1 MVVPRG
7 TQLLFDRSKIK
18 AVPAVLDAHYDLA
31 ADLLRLMVKGDSAAG
46 RQRPVVL
53 LVINDQDQRR

>member
-1 MVVPRG
+1 M
-7 TQLLFDRSKIK
+7 LFDRSKIK